1 MSTPGYLLLDGG
13 LSMPIQGLICLL
25 TMEEVFSIEVWAKGN
40 LNFSSPEYL
49 GLLFTLFLRNVSGG
63 I

>member
-1 MSTPGYLLLDGG
+1 
-13 LSMPIQGLICLL
+13 MPIQGLICLL